1 MRLRLARAGG
11 HGTRGTRERVG
22 HDGRAQGR
30 GGEEGGWGG
39 VGLVRRGGTV
49 GGRPHPRAPPWPQKS
64 FPKNTVEPGS
74 PANLWQRAKRHKLTV
89 SANNRGPGCARDFA
103 AVLENRAISRGSK
116 PVSFSMDSN
125 PALSPLSEGGA
136 AATSERSRVG
146 PLRTS
151 AAPAEGAR
159 TARRARRRRGAEGRA
174 ARQTRAARVRAPRR
188 PNSAPRA
195 AVTTTKGPRPPLRPT
210 LTPRTAP
217 RFWRRAPRRTRRS
230 RRSDTPGWPTAVC
243 APPHAARVC
252 VRARAE

>member
-49 GGRPHPRAPPWPQKS
+49 GGRPHPRAPPSPQKS

-103 AVLENRAISRGSK
+103 AVLENRAISEVPNPSPSPWILTPHCRRYQKEAPRPRLSACAWA
-116 PVSFSMDSN
+116 PFE
-125 PALSPLSEGGA
+125 PALRPQKGHE
-136 AATSERSRVG
+136 
-146 PLRTS
+146 
-151 AAPAEGAR
+151 
-159 TARRARRRRGAEGRA
+159 RRGARGVVAVRRGAPRAKRGLRACARRDGR
-174 ARQTRAARVRAPRR
+174 TRRRAPRSPQR
-188 PNSAPRA
+188 M
-195 AVTTTKGPRPPLRPT
+195 GPRPPL
-210 LTPRTAP
+210 
-217 RFWRRAPRRTRRS
+217 
-230 RRSDTPGWPTAVC
+230 
-243 APPHAARVC
+243 
-252 VRARAE
+252 